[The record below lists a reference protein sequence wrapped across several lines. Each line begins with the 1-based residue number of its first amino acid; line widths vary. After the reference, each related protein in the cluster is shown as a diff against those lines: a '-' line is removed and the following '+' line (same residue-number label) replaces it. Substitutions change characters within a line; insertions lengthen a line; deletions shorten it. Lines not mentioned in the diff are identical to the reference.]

1 MVEQHEP
8 ESDLLTLDELCTRLA
23 MSVRNVRFYTSR
35 GLVPAPI
42 KRGRQGYYD
51 ATHVARLELVNELQ
65 AHGFT
70 LAAIERYVM
79 RIPDDATPEAIRLHR
94 TLLAPWAAEHPEV
107 MRRDE
112 LDARAGRTLSQREID
127 VLIALEVI
135 TPHLSDEE
143 GGDVDPDTF
152 DVAIGNLDASLAL
165 IRYDYPAEA
174 ADAARKIFDEHA
186 TAIANALNDLFHT
199 TVWPA
204 YRASGASPEDL
215 RSAVDAIKPITTAGL
230 VTAYEKAVTKSVRN
244 RIERM
249 VAETDPADDAEAA
262 GSGA

>member
-1 MVEQHEP
+1 MVDQGEA
-8 ESDLLTLDELCTRLA
+8 DAGLLTLDDLCDRIG

-35 GLVPAPI
+35 GLVPPPI

-51 ATHVARLELVNELQ
+51 STHVARLELVNELQ

-70 LAAIERYVM
+70 LAAIERYVT
-79 RIPDDATPEAIRLHR
+79 RIPHDATPEAIRLHR
-94 TLLAPWAAEHPEV
+94 TLLAPWAAEHPEL
-107 MRRDE
+107 MRRSD
-112 LDARAGRTLSQREID
+112 LDARAGRTLTDREMQ
-127 VLIALEVI
+127 VLRALDVI
-135 TPHLSDEE
+135 TPHEDEE
-143 GGDVDPDTF
+143 QGEDEVYDVT
-152 DVAIGNLDASLAL
+152 INNLDASLAL

-186 TAIANALNDLFHT
+186 TAIADALNELFHT

-230 VTAYEKAVTKSVRN
+230 VAAYEKAVTKSVRN
-244 RIERM
+244 RIEKM
-249 VAETDPADDAEAA
+249 VAETEQA
-262 GSGA
+262 